1 MRRRPSEEAP
11 RPEGAGFLFAAWPEF
26 WYNVGISKR
35 KAKKMSIFKAYDI
48 RGVYGRDL
56 GQDDFYKIAR
66 AYARFISPRMVVV
79 ARDCRAS
86 SDALFD
92 AFSQGLVDEGV
103 DVTDIGLAST
113 PMSYFANAS
122 LKADGSVM
130 ITASHNTKEWN
141 GCKLCRAG
149 AVPIS
154 GATGIKDIERM
165 VAEMDADEPPRG
177 AGEVTKVDV
186 SREYAA
192 HAAKFQHMARP
203 LHVAVDF
210 ANGMGIA
217 EAAAFAG
224 TPLTYDA
231 LYGEYDGSFPN
242 HDANPL
248 HVETLKD
255 LQALIRANP
264 GKYAFGVAFDG
275 DADRAGFLDERG
287 DVIPMDFMTALIA
300 RDLLAENPGAACF
313 FDLRSSKVVDETI
326 RAAGGRPMMSRV
338 GHSFI
343 KAQMREND
351 AIFAGE
357 LSGHY
362 YFKANST
369 AESSSMAT
377 FALANIVS
385 KSDVPLSAL
394 VAPLRKYSQSGEV
407 NSKVADAA
415 AVLDRV
421 RAGYPDFFE
430 LDGVSVD
437 RWDSEG
443 WWFNVRMSN
452 TEPLVRL
459 NLEAKT
465 PELMSARRD
474 EMLALIRA

>member
-1 MRRRPSEEAP
+1 
-11 RPEGAGFLFAAWPEF
+11 
-26 WYNVGISKR
+26 
-35 KAKKMSIFKAYDI
+35 MSIFKAYDI
-48 RGVYGRDL
+48 RGIY
-56 GQDDFYKIAR
+56 GQDLTQDVFYKIAR
-66 AYARFISPRMVVV
+66 AYARFIEPRKVVV
-79 ARDCRAS
+79 ARDCRTS

-92 AFSQGLVDEGV
+92 AFAQGLVDEAV
-103 DVTDIGLAST
+103 NVVDIGLAST
-113 PMSYFANAS
+113 PMSYFANS
-122 LKADGSVM
+122 LLKADGSVM
-130 ITASHNTKEWN
+130 ITASHNTREWN

-165 VAEMDADEPPRG
+165 VAEMDLNEPPRG
-177 AGEVTKVDV
+177 IGEITKMDV
-186 SREYAA
+186 SKEYAA
-192 HAAKFQHMARP
+192 HVATFQHMAHP
-203 LHVAVDF
+203 LHIAVDF

-224 TPLTYDA
+224 SPLTYDA
-231 LYGEYDGSFPN
+231 LYGEYDGNFPN

-275 DADRAGFLDERG
+275 DADRAGFLDEKG

-300 RDLLAENPGAACF
+300 RDLLETNPGAACF
-313 FDLRSSKVVDETI
+313 YDLRSSKVAEETI
-326 RAAGGRPMMSRV
+326 AAAGGKPMMSRV

-385 KSDVPLSAL
+385 KSEKPLGEL
-394 VAPLRKYSQSGEV
+394 VAPLRKYSQSGEI

-415 AVLDRV
+415 AVLEKVKARF
-421 RAGYPDFFE
+421 PDFFE

-443 WWFNVRMSN
+443 WWCNVRMSN

-465 PELMSARRD
+465 PELMAAKRD

>member
-1 MRRRPSEEAP
+1 MVET
-11 RPEGAGFLFAAWPEF
+11 G
-26 WYNVGISKR
+26 
-35 KAKKMSIFKAYDI
+35 
-48 RGVYGRDL
+48 DL
-56 GQDDFYKIAR
+56 GE
-66 AYARFISPRMVVV
+66 
-79 ARDCRAS
+79 
-86 SDALFD
+86 DA
-92 AFSQGLVDEGV
+92 AVKGT
-103 DVTDIGLAST
+103 VTQ
-113 PMSYFANAS
+113 
-122 LKADGSVM
+122 
-130 ITASHNTKEWN
+130 
-141 GCKLCRAG
+141 
-149 AVPIS
+149 
-154 GATGIKDIERM
+154 
-165 VAEMDADEPPRG
+165 
-177 AGEVTKVDV
+177 VDV
-186 SREYAA
+186 SAQYAA
-192 HAAKFQHMARP
+192 HVREFAHLARP
-203 LHVAVDF
+203 VHVAMDF

-217 EAAAFAG
+217 ESAAFAG
-224 TPLTYDA
+224 TDLTYDS
-231 LYGEYDGSFPN
+231 LYGEYDGDFPN

-275 DADRAGFLDERG
+275 DADRAGFLDEKG
-287 DVIPMDFMTALIA
+287 DIIPMDFMTALIA
-300 RDLLAENPGAACF
+300 QDLLQSAPGAACF
-313 FDLRSSKVVDETI
+313 YDLRSSKVAAEVI
-326 RAAGGRPMMSRV
+326 AAAGGKPMMSRV

-385 KSDVPLSAL
+385 KSDMPLSEL
-394 VAPLRKYSQSGEV
+394 VAPLRKYAHSGEI

-415 AVLDRV
+415 AVLARV
-421 RAGYPDFFE
+421 KATFPDNFE

-437 RWDSEG
+437 RWDAEG

-465 PELMSARRD
+465 PDLMAAKRD
-474 EMLALIRA
+474 EMLALIRQ

>member
-1 MRRRPSEEAP
+1 M
-11 RPEGAGFLFAAWPEF
+11 G
-26 WYNVGISKR
+26 
-35 KAKKMSIFKAYDI
+35 IFKAYDI
-48 RGVYGRDL
+48 RGIY
-56 GQDDFYKIAR
+56 GQDLTDDIFYKIAR
-66 AYARFISPRMVVV
+66 AYAKFAGVRKVVV
-79 ARDCRAS
+79 ARDCRTHS
-86 SDALFD
+86 EPLFA
-92 AFSQGLVDEGV
+92 AFAKGLTDVGV
-103 DVTDIGLAST
+103 DVIDVGRAST

-141 GCKLCRAG
+141 GCKLCRAN

-165 VAEMDADEPPRG
+165 VETGDLGADAAVKG
-177 AGEVTKVDV
+177 TVTQVDV
-186 SREYAA
+186 SAQYAA
-192 HAAKFQHMARP
+192 HVREFAHLARP
-203 LHVAVDF
+203 VHVAMDF

-217 EAAAFAG
+217 ESAAFAG
-224 TPLTYDA
+224 TDLTYDS
-231 LYGEYDGSFPN
+231 LYGEYDGDFPN

-248 HVETLKD
+248 KTETLQD

-275 DADRAGFLDERG
+275 DADRAGFLDEKG
-287 DVIPMDFMTALIA
+287 DIIPMDFMTALIA
-300 RDLLAENPGAACF
+300 QDLLQSAPGAACF
-313 FDLRSSKVVDETI
+313 YDLRSSKVAAEVI
-326 RAAGGRPMMSRV
+326 AAAGGKPMMSRV

-385 KSDVPLSAL
+385 KSDKPLSEL
-394 VAPLRKYSQSGEV
+394 VAPLRKYAHSGEI

-415 AVLDRV
+415 AVLARV
-421 RAGYPDFFE
+421 KTTFPDNFE

-437 RWDSEG
+437 RWDAEG

-465 PELMSARRD
+465 PDLMAAKRD
-474 EMLALIRA
+474 EMLALIRQ

>member
-1 MRRRPSEEAP
+1 
-11 RPEGAGFLFAAWPEF
+11 
-26 WYNVGISKR
+26 
-35 KAKKMSIFKAYDI
+35 MSIFKAYDI

-56 GQDDFYKIAR
+56 DDDTFYRIAR
-66 AYARFISPRMVVV
+66 AYAQFTGAKRVVV
-79 ARDCRAS
+79 ARDCRTS
-86 SDALFD
+86 SDALFA
-92 AFSQGLVDEGV
+92 AFAQGLVDEGA
-103 DVTDIGLAST
+103 DVLDIGLAST
-113 PMSYFANAS
+113 PMSYFANTF

-130 ITASHNTKEWN
+130 ITASHNTREWN

-154 GATGIKDIERM
+154 GATGIKDIEGIFSTINTY
-165 VAEMDADEPPRG
+165 DPPSG
-177 AGEVTKVDV
+177 VGEITKVDI
-186 SREYAA
+186 SKEYAA
-192 HAAKFQHMARP
+192 HAREFAHLDHP
-203 LHVAVDF
+203 LHVAMDF

-217 EAAAFAG
+217 ESASFAG

-231 LYGEYDGSFPN
+231 LYGEYDGDFPN

-248 HVETLKD
+248 HTETLAD
-255 LQALIRANP
+255 LQKVLRDNP

-275 DADRAGFLDERG
+275 DADRVGFLDEKG
-287 DVIPMDFMTALIA
+287 EIIPMDFTTALIA
-300 RDLLAENPGAACF
+300 QDLLQTSPGAACF
-313 FDLRSSKVVDETI
+313 YDLRSSKVAAETI
-326 RAAGGRPMMSRV
+326 AAAGGRPMMSRV

-385 KSDVPLSAL
+385 KSEKPLSEL
-394 VAPLRKYSQSGEV
+394 VAPLRKYAHSGEI

-415 AVLDRV
+415 AVLARV
-421 RAGYPDFFE
+421 KATFPDNFE

-437 RWDSEG
+437 RWDAEG

-465 PELMSARRD
+465 PDLMATKRD